1 MKIQESNIE
10 ALINS
15 CKQGAPAAQKELV
28 RRFAASLLSV
38 TRRYVRNPSEA
49 EDILQDAF
57 IMIFN
62 KIATYDPDKG
72 AISTWMRRVV
82 INTAL
87 AHYRR
92 FRFQFET
99 TVGQFPDQVE
109 MAPDVLS
116 KISFDE
122 IMNLVNDLPEG
133 TREVFNLSVF
143 DAFSHDEIAE
153 ILQIPAGT
161 SRSLLSRARK
171 LLQEKILKLKVNELA
186 NI

>member
-1 MKIQESNIE
+1 MKLQESDIQT
-10 ALINS
+10 LITG
-15 CKQGAPAAQKELV
+15 CKRGDPAAQKELV
-28 RRFAASLLSV
+28 RRYAASLLSV
-38 TRRYVRNPSEA
+38 ARRYVRNTSEA

-57 IMIFN
+57 ILIFN
-62 KIATYDPDKG
+62 KIASYNPDKG

-92 FRFQFET
+92 FRFQYET
-99 TVGQFPDQVE
+99 TVDQLPDQVE

-116 KISFDE
+116 KISFEE
-122 IMNLVNDLPEG
+122 ILNLVNDLPEG
-133 TREVFNLSVF
+133 AREVFNLSVF

-186 NI
+186 SI